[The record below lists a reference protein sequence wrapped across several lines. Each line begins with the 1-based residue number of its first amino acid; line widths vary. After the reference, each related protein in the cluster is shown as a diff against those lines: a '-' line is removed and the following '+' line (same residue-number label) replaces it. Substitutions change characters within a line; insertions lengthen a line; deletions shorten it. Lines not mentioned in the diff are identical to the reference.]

1 MNTESINESLYR
13 KVYAEKKELVFL
25 TALRY
30 VEHNE
35 YVAEEIMQDV
45 FEKLYFNC
53 EKMNEE
59 YLTGWLLKTTRNE
72 ALNYR
77 KKAEHEIPQDNIILT
92 MDLHE
97 SCAGPEDLLIAAE
110 KERACFRLTEEILDR
125 LYEINPRWYEAVIMA
140 RVFEMEYKDVAEEM
154 RISLKSLECM
164 LRRAK
169 MWMNK
174 YYGEEKDEILI
185 Y

>member
-1 MNTESINESLYR
+1 MNTELMNDSLYA

-30 VEHNE
+30 LGHNE
-35 YVAEEIMQDV
+35 YVAEEVMQDV

-53 EKMNEE
+53 GKLEEE
-59 YLTGWLLKTTRNE
+59 YLTGWLLKTARNE

-77 KKAEHEIPQDNIILT
+77 KRTRREVPHENIILT

-97 SCAGPEDLLIAAE
+97 SCEGPEDGWFAAE
-110 KERACFRLTEEILDR
+110 REKDCFRLTEEILDE
-125 LYEINPRWYEAVIMA
+125 LYKLNPRWYEAVIMV
-140 RVFEMEYKDVAEEM
+140 RVFGMKQKDVADEM
-154 RISLKSLECM
+154 RISLGALQSVLQ
-164 LRRAK
+164 RAK
-169 MWMNK
+169 EWMDKN
-174 YYGEEKDEILI
+174 YGEEKDDILT

>member
-30 VEHNE
+30 VDHNE

-53 EKMNEE
+53 EKMDEE

-77 KKAEHEIPQDNIILT
+77 KKAKHEIPQDDIILT
-92 MDLHE
+92 MDLHK
-97 SCAGPEDLLIAAE
+97 SCASPDDLLLAAE
-110 KERACFRLTEEILDR
+110 KERACFQLTEEILDG

-140 RVFEMEYKDVAEEM
+140 RVFDMEHKELAEEM
-154 RISLKSLECM
+154 RISLGALNVM
-164 LRRAK
+164 LHRAK
-169 MWMNK
+169 EWIDNN
-174 YYGEEKDEILI
+174 YGEKKDEILI